1 MGWDRV
7 QTDGICT
14 ALYFNPPTPCG
25 VGQAAL
31 WGGDKDLSISIHPP
45 RVGWDIAHH
54 LRGDGAAIRFQSTH
68 PVWGGTRLDCPRW
81 GRGTIS
87 IHPPRV
93 GWDGFGPM
101 KPTNADNFNPPTPCG
116 VGLTSGAGIGEVP
129 IFQSTHP
136 VWGGTSCHVSCS
148 PSIPNFNPP
157 TPCGVGLQIAFNFA
171 LLCAFQS
178 THPVWGGTHTI
189 DEQQAEIKHFNPPT
203 PCGVGH
209 RQARRSGR
217 PHDFNPPTPCGVG
230 PRPGTLL

>member
-1 MGWDRV
+1 MGWDLAYYENLNQNLDFNPPTPCGVGLGFHHGMGGR
-7 QTDGICT
+7 
-14 ALYFNPPTPCG
+14 ANFNPPTPCG
-25 VGQAAL
+25 VGQVAYVVAVACGL
-31 WGGDKDLSISIHPP
+31 FQSTHPVWGGTVEP
-45 RVGWDIAHH
+45 
-54 LRGDGAAIRFQSTH
+54 LRRQGSCLFQSTH

-157 TPCGVGLQIAFNFA
+157 TPCGVGRYKNFR
-171 LLCAFQS
+171 F
-178 THPVWGGTHTI
+178 
-189 DEQQAEIKHFNPPT
+189 
-203 PCGVGH
+203 H
-209 RQARRSGR
+209 RR
-217 PHDFNPPTPCGVG
+217 F
-230 PRPGTLL
+230 